1 MVKYK
6 FEGGGLLVVRGM
18 FYILELTEVANKKY
32 YLYVIMIYLSNT

>member
-6 FEGGGLLVVRGM
+6 FEGGLLFIRGM
-18 FYILELTEVANKKY
+18 FNIFELTEVANKKY